1 MRFGEPAASLIL
13 EVALKQPCQHRSS
26 FKPHG
31 SQSKCAA
38 NIEKPTKNRKQKQS
52 KTSTLQLHPIPACN
66 CCTLLSLSPFLATLA
81 RRCAAVATFT
91 GLSLSCSRILR
102 MVSASLADAAA
113 RMERW
118 MANCS
123 VEIHR
128 ASWDTRGG
136 RGARCITTAASW
148 RLCDRA
154 KWVKLEKIQSRWK
167 CVFAFVC
174 SQDQVRQHV

>member
-1 MRFGEPAASLIL
+1 MAKGAVGLDQSSPVSAAINF
-13 EVALKQPCQHRSS
+13 R
-26 FKPHG
+26 
-31 SQSKCAA
+31 KC
-38 NIEKPTKNRKQKQS
+38 
-52 KTSTLQLHPIPACN
+52 
-66 CCTLLSLSPFLATLA
+66 LLLATWPRAHLRLTRTHFFFTHHASNFTCCRLA
-81 RRCAAVATFT
+81 AFGVTMVN
-91 GLSLSCSRILR
+91 SSRILR

>member
-1 MRFGEPAASLIL
+1 
-13 EVALKQPCQHRSS
+13 
-26 FKPHG
+26 
-31 SQSKCAA
+31 
-38 NIEKPTKNRKQKQS
+38 
-52 KTSTLQLHPIPACN
+52 
-66 CCTLLSLSPFLATLA
+66 
-81 RRCAAVATFT
+81 
-91 GLSLSCSRILR
+91 

-136 RGARCITTAASW
+136 RARCITTAASW

-154 KWVKLEKIQSRWK
+154 KWVLKLEKIESRWK